1 MAEEVLF
8 KMEQEARDAP
18 KRSMLS
24 APRRRNSSGSDLS
37 VNEAG
42 KRGTKFVCSGL

>member
-18 KRSMLS
+18 KRSMHS

-42 KRGTKFVCSGL
+42 KPGSTFVCSGL